1 MTALRPSALADDRV
15 APGRTLID
23 LSSYDDVLA
32 IAVQADGALW
42 VAGYSYVDNGVP
54 EYEGYRASLAR
65 LNADGSLDTSF
76 GDNGT
81 ALLPPDI
88 VPTEGDGVA
97 VQPDGKYLIASPHA
111 ADHSTVVT
119 RLNPDGTLDT
129 SFGERGTV
137 TVPASGSGGTSR
149 LVVQDDG
156 TILVGA
162 AQRGELTL
170 TRLEADGSLDPTFHG
185 DGAVSIST
193 PGTSVAY
200 GFALQED
207 GKVLVP
213 GNGAAGM
220 VVTRLNA
227 DGTLDTRFGT
237 DGTGSF
243 DPQGIPRAVVVQTD
257 GKILIASST
266 DENYPD
272 MDFKVIRL
280 NPDGTLDAGFANAGV
295 ASIDIAGDYD
305 HAGALTL
312 LGDGSILVG
321 GQSVYQGGADISL
334 IRLTPDGQFDTS
346 FGAHPG
352 HFLPVQ
358 GSEGDDLLT
367 GVAANESLQAGA
379 GDDVLD
385 GGGGRD
391 LLAGGEGR
399 DVFQFSRLEDS
410 YRTSS
415 QGFAD
420 RILDF
425 NPGNDRI
432 DVAALGFTGL
442 GDGHD
447 GTLAVVAN
455 ASGTRTYLK
464 SFDADE
470 SGRRFEVSLEGDLV
484 SQLAG
489 KTFVFAADQAAPPD
503 LGLLGVS
510 EPGEAG

>member
-1 MTALRPSALADDRV
+1 MV
-15 APGRTLID
+15 
-23 LSSYDDVLA
+23 
-32 IAVQADGALW
+32 
-42 VAGYSYVDNGVP
+42 
-54 EYEGYRASLAR
+54 
-65 LNADGSLDTSF
+65 
-76 GDNGT
+76 
-81 ALLPPDI
+81 
-88 VPTEGDGVA
+88 
-97 VQPDGKYLIASPHA
+97 VQP
-111 ADHSTVVT
+111 
-119 RLNPDGTLDT
+119 
-129 SFGERGTV
+129 
-137 TVPASGSGGTSR
+137 
-149 LVVQDDG
+149 
-156 TILVGA
+156 
-162 AQRGELTL
+162 
-170 TRLEADGSLDPTFHG
+170 
-185 DGAVSIST
+185 
-193 PGTSVAY
+193 
-200 GFALQED
+200 
-207 GKVLVP
+207 
-213 GNGAAGM
+213 
-220 VVTRLNA
+220 
-227 DGTLDTRFGT
+227 
-237 DGTGSF
+237 
-243 DPQGIPRAVVVQTD
+243 D

-321 GQSVYQGGADISL
+321 GQSVYKGGADISL
-334 IRLTPDGQFDTS
+334 IRLTPDGQLDTR
-346 FGAHPG
+346 FGADPG
-352 HFLPVQ
+352 HFLPVR
-358 GSEGDDLLT
+358 GSEGNDRLT
-367 GVAANESLQAGA
+367 GATANESLQAGA

-391 LLAGGEGR
+391 VLAGEEGR
-399 DVFQFSRLEDS
+399 DVFQFSHPEDS

-425 NPGNDRI
+425 NPADDRI

-464 SFDADE
+464 SFDAAG

-484 SQLAG
+484 RQLAG
-489 KTFVFAADQAAPPD
+489 GTFVFAADQATTPD

-510 EPGEAG
+510 EPGAAG